1 MCAIAIVDSTELTN
15 LRNAY
20 DADASEIARLT
31 AAVAAGTNAASG
43 TARPAEAAVDGSQSR
58 QRQRT
63 ELLPLLRTVGQAT
76 TLQHSPP
83 KITAIYY
90 DGVKASFV
98 VTLNNQAALAKFE
111 VALRDAR
118 LNVTDESV
126 TQRPSGIEAKL
137 TIIHDVSPLRTRLSA
152 RRWMVVIASGV
163 ISCLILLYVLWW
175 KPLQGELARLRIDA
189 PKQHQQ
195 LEQLIAKKTIAQS
208 APETSA
214 PAVTNVGLI
223 DYIGHTSG
231 SYNLRDHIKDFR
243 LERPDAVKF
252 TVEDASLSVLLGW
265 LSSMQHD
272 RHMKLESA
280 SITSRPASNTVNAV
294 LALTDPRN

>member
-31 AAVAAGTNAASG
+31 AAVAAGTNA
-43 TARPAEAAVDGSQSR
+43 ARPAEAAVDGSQSR

-137 TIIHDVSPLRTRLSA
+137 TIIPLKSDIR
-152 RRWMVVIASGV
+152 SGV
-163 ISCLILLYVLWW
+163 
-175 KPLQGELARLRIDA
+175 
-189 PKQHQQ
+189 
-195 LEQLIAKKTIAQS
+195 QS
-208 APETSA
+208 
-214 PAVTNVGLI
+214 
-223 DYIGHTSG
+223 
-231 SYNLRDHIKDFR
+231 
-243 LERPDAVKF
+243 
-252 TVEDASLSVLLGW
+252 
-265 LSSMQHD
+265 
-272 RHMKLESA
+272 
-280 SITSRPASNTVNAV
+280 
-294 LALTDPRN
+294 